1 MSIEPGTCPGHI
13 IIDGKLEFF
22 KKVPSNKPFCH
33 FCRRRVEMVA
43 ILDRSG
49 TSNPTHI
56 CKECTIERL
65 AGFDII
71 ENI

>member
-1 MSIEPGTCPGHI
+1 MTIKSGTSPGHI
-13 IIDGKLEFF
+13 VVDEKVEFF

-33 FCRRRVEMVA
+33 LCRQQVDIVSV
-43 ILDRSG
+43 IDRAG
-49 TSNPTHI
+49 TSNPLHI
-56 CKECTIERL
+56 CKNCVIERL